1 MAEPIRPDS
10 HDEHDNPPEAGHRAN
25 GNTGSWI
32 DGLPHNFSGWGPRTP
47 DPEHPQDV
55 IHTDEELMWNG
66 EGEHRH
72 HYVWN
77 FQRSRH
83 HHH

>member
-1 MAEPIRPDS
+1 MADPNRSDS
-10 HDEHDNPPEAGHRAN
+10 RDHGNPPEAGHRAN
-25 GNTGSWI
+25 GNTQSWI
-32 DGLPHNFSGWGPRTP
+32 DGLPHNFNGWGPRTP
-47 DPEHPQDV
+47 DPDHP
-55 IHTDEELMWNG
+55 EEAVQADDHLTWNG

-83 HHH
+83 HH